1 MKTSADT
8 SGRPDALRALAAARP
23 DALDPARLS
32 GSARQR
38 EDLARILSE
47 VTDRDSAPAP
57 RGRPALLKPLGAV
70 AALTAVA
77 ATAVI
82 VTGVDERPAPAGR
95 PEAVPRSS
103 ATAVTDARLVLLSAA
118 TKAAAAP
125 SEGTYWRT
133 ESRSEVVDVV
143 GKAGHLFAVRDVSS
157 SQWSVGVRKGTESLL
172 VSGLDSTVE
181 PRTAADKRR
190 WRDAGSP
197 GTVEATVS
205 SSDDGP
211 KRAYTLGTG
220 HPTVDRT
227 ALGDRIYALGPRNVT
242 YKELR
247 RLPTG
252 TAELRRLLERLSTQD
267 GVTGQGAQRSAWLLR
282 VTADLVTMP
291 VEPGVRAAAYRVMA
305 DLPGV
310 RLSDDVSDPL
320 GRKGVGV
327 TFPGT
332 DRTPLGRVR
341 ERLVVDPSTG
351 ELLADETLLAE
362 PSARAREAGLK
373 AGTAVN
379 YSATTEAAWSEDQIT
394 VPGNARH

>member
-1 MKTSADT
+1 MKTSDDT

-23 DALDPARLS
+23 DELDPARLA

-47 VTDRDSAPAP
+47 VPDRAAPSP
-57 RGRPALLKPLGAV
+57 RGRLVLKPLGAV

-77 ATAVI
+77 ATAVV
-82 VTGVDERPAPAGR
+82 VTSLDGPSSPAGR
-95 PEAVPRSS
+95 PEAGPRSS
-103 ATAVTDARLVLLSAA
+103 TTAVTDARLVLLSAA
-118 TKAAAAP
+118 TKAEAAP
-125 SEGTYWRT
+125 SEGTYWQT
-133 ESRSEVVDVV
+133 DTRSEVVDVV
-143 GKAGHLFAVRDVSS
+143 GKAGRLFAVHDVSS
-157 SQWSVGVRKGTESLL
+157 SQWSVGVRKGTDSLL
-172 VSGLDSTVE
+172 VSGIDSTVE
-181 PRTAADKRR
+181 PRTAADKAR

-197 GTVEATVS
+197 GTVEATIS
-205 SSDDGP
+205 SADDGP
-211 KRAYTLGTG
+211 KRAYKLGTG
-220 HPTVDRT
+220 HPTVART
-227 ALGDRIYALGPRNVT
+227 ALGDKIYALGPRNVT
-242 YKELR
+242 YKDLR
-247 RLPTG
+247 RLPTD
-252 TAELRRLLERLSTQD
+252 TAALRRMLERLYARD
-267 GVTGQGAQRSAWLLR
+267 GAAEQGTERSAWLLR
-282 VTADLVTMP
+282 VAADLVTMP

-310 RLSDDVSDPL
+310 RMTDNVSDPL
-320 GRKGVGV
+320 GRKGVAV

-332 DRTPLGRVR
+332 NRTPLGSVR

-379 YSATTEAAWSEDQIT
+379 YSATTKATWTEDQIA